1 LISNS
6 SASFDK
12 LSPMARAKLD
22 IPVGTRFKM
31 SPLGAARSP
40 GLAAKQGTIIGG
52 SRYATSVR
60 VRFDGYKTPTSLHRD
75 YIELLPT
82 ELEDNGA

>member
-1 LISNS
+1 
-6 SASFDK
+6 
-12 LSPMARAKLD
+12 MVRGKLD

-31 SPLGAARSP
+31 NPPGAARSP
-40 GLAAKQGTIIGG
+40 GLAAKQGTVIGG
-52 SRYATSVR
+52 GRYVTSVR

-82 ELEDNGA
+82 ELDGSDA

>member
-6 SASFDK
+6 SSFDK
-12 LSPMARAKLD
+12 FSPMVHAKPD

-31 SPLGAARSP
+31 SPLGATRSP
-40 GLAAKQGTIIGG
+40 GLATKQGTIIGRG
-52 SRYATSVR
+52 RSATSVR

-75 YIELLPT
+75 YIELLPS
-82 ELEDNGA
+82 ELEDEGA